1 MTRITTRQF
10 VELIQGK
17 NLSTA
22 EISALTHEKHPGNS
36 MTRSQICIRLK
47 SMLRSPN
54 VNMIRTGQGN
64 KARYHLIGVNERF
77 YELGEVNF
85 RPAGKKT
92 RPDKTLWHFNPVELR
107 FCHMHK
113 MFDQALASVRGS
125 GQYH

>member
-22 EISALTHEKHPGNS
+22 EISALTHEKYPGNS

-64 KARYHLIGVNERF
+64 MARYHLIGVNERF

-85 RPAGKKT
+85 RPAGQKT
-92 RPDKTLWHFNPVELR
+92 RPDKTLWHFNPIELR
-107 FCHMHK
+107 FCYMHK
-113 MFDQALASVRGS
+113 MFDQALADVRNKRIV
-125 GQYH
+125 

>member
-1 MTRITTRQF
+1 
-10 VELIQGK
+10 
-17 NLSTA
+17 
-22 EISALTHEKHPGNS
+22 

-92 RPDKTLWHFNPVELR
+92 KAGQNAV
-107 FCHMHK
+107 
-113 MFDQALASVRGS
+113 ALQPNRATVLPHT
-125 GQYH
+125 QNV